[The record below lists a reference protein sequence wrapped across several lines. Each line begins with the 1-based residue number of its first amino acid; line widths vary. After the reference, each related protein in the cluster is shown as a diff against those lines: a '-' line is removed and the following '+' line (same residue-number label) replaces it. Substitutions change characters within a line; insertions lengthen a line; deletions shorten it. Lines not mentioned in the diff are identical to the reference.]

1 VDFLQ
6 ITEYDMK
13 QIGAFAMVFVIMALN
28 CHGQSPKAH
37 PVALKADL
45 SGFLTNT
52 LAVEGEMKLSRKF
65 SVLAQAGVVRSGPY
79 SRSLHGIGCV
89 GRAGIK
95 YYPLAKEKEGF
106 GGFSI
111 RAFGIVRPWSM
122 VQWHRKLNST
132 CYGAFVEAGYAFRF
146 HGVLLEPLMGFGRA
160 IETYRYFR
168 TSYGGWS
175 PNPPWTMLSWSSRS
189 TLDSHTRTGWCVSFG
204 LMMGFRL

>member
-1 VDFLQ
+1 
-6 ITEYDMK
+6 
-13 QIGAFAMVFVIMALN
+13 MVFVIMALN

-95 YYPLAKEKEGF
+95 YYPFAKEKEGF
-106 GGFSI
+106 GGFSV

-122 VQWHRKLNST
+122 VQWQRKQYSMT
-132 CYGAFVEAGYAFRF
+132 CYGAFVEVGYALKF
-146 HGVLLEPLMGFGRA
+146 HGVLLEPLIGFGRA

-168 TSYGGWS
+168 TSYGGWAA
-175 PNPPWTMLSWSSRS
+175 NPPWEMFSWDGRYDWNSYSRM
-189 TLDSHTRTGWCVSFG
+189 GWCVSFG
-204 LMMGFRL
+204 LMLGFRL